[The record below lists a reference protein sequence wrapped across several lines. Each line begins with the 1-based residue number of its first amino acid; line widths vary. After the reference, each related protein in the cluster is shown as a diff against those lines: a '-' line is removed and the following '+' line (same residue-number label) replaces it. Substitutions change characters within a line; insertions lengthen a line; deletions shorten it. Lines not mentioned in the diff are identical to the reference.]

1 MVLEV
6 IYIVRHGVCND
17 FDLDL
22 DFVSLPTYPGRLTYP
37 LSHIHTS
44 ILT

>member
-17 FDLDL
+17 KDLDL
-22 DFVSLPTYPGRLTYP
+22 ESLPTHLGRLIYL

-44 ILT
+44 

>member
-17 FDLDL
+17 KDLDL
-22 DFVSLPTYPGRLTYP
+22 VSLPTYPGRLTYP

-44 ILT
+44 